1 VVIYIN
7 QKRGNNSRKKAGS
20 WVSADISDQGEWF
33 QKNAEKR
40 FWYVSSMK
48 QKNGCGD
55 MADCG
60 MVNFEKGNHWVAQF
74 LWADFLKWC

>member
-20 WVSADISDQGEWF
+20 WVSADTSDQGEWF

-48 QKNGCGD
+48 QK
-55 MADCG
+55 
-60 MVNFEKGNHWVAQF
+60 K
-74 LWADFLKWC
+74 